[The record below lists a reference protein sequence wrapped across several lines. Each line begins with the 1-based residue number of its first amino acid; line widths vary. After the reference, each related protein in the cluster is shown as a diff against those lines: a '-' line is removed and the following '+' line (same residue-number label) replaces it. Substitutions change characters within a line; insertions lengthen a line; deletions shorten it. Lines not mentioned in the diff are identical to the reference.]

1 MASQD
6 TEMLL
11 RGAGRIVEMREAQ
24 RRAAR
29 EKRGGQQLA
38 ADEVSSMLEEK
49 SLQLSYVIQD

>member
-6 TEMLL
+6 TEILI
-11 RGAGRIVEMREAQ
+11 RGANRIAEMREAQ

-38 ADEVSSMLEEK
+38 ADEVSAMLEQVAPTE
-49 SLQLSYVIQD
+49 LRNTG